1 MPDRWRVLALRR
13 QGICGVCGKA
23 LAPGDNAEWNQTR
36 REVRCLSRHVV
47 VHSDPIAVDLLP
59 ENENL
64 EIIGRGKAG
73 KSANDKYQELQAKEH
88 AGIRNKFGRFK
99 KLGEAVVFLS
109 GDSQKTANWKT
120 GSLGEELIGAEL
132 NRLAQ
137 KGNFKV
143 LHDRRIPPT
152 KGNIDHLVITSAGI
166 FVLDAKNY
174 TGEIDI
180 QSSGFFS
187 NKPPKLLI
195 NGRDQSGLIPKV
207 QNQVAK
213 VEAAI
218 SGLGIQMPVR
228 GVLIFVV
235 GPLRIFIM
243 PKEISGVLLGT
254 QRGLEKI
261 ILETGTHS
269 HSEVETMWSFLAKSF
284 PEA

>member
-1 MPDRWRVLALRR
+1 MELRR
-13 QGICGVCGKA
+13 DGICIVCAETLPKGVT
-23 LAPGDNAEWNQTR
+23 AEWNQATK
-36 REVRCLSRHVV
+36 EVRCCGPHASSP
-47 VHSDPIAVDLLP
+47 SDPTAVDLLLGH
-59 ENENL
+59 EKETAVSRGTA
-64 EIIGRGKAG
+64 GR
-73 KSANDKYQELQAKEH
+73 SADDKYRELQAKEH

-99 KLGEAVVFLS
+99 KLGEAAVFLS

-120 GSLGEELIGAEL
+120 GSLGEELVGAKL
-132 NRLAQ
+132 DRLA
-137 KGNFKV
+137 KESDFRV

-152 KGNIDHLVITSAGI
+152 KANIDHLVVTSAGI

-207 QNQVAK
+207 QKQVAK

-218 SGLGIQMPVR
+218 SGLGIQMPVC